1 MSSAAAKPLLAFL
14 MLLAGGSLALGQAGS
29 TGGTIGKTD
38 KSVSGGEAAPANQT
52 QTKSRSKDQ
61 GPIDKGDQP
70 SSKQNLVTAVIGSW
84 DWEGSCA
91 SGGSW
96 QGGIILESASGNNF
110 TGKFEKGHVG
120 SLVGTVNGN
129 SISFDR
135 SVYCVKQHW
144 AALISG
150 SGRTKLRMSGTFSD
164 PSHTG
169 CRFSARKS

>member
-1 MSSAAAKPLLAFL
+1 MSGAAARPLLAIL

-38 KSVSGGEAAPANQT
+38 KSVSGETAPEKKT
-52 QTKSRSKDQ
+52 QTKSRSKGQ
-61 GPIDKGDQP
+61 GPIDKEDQP

-84 DWEGSCA
+84 NWEGSCE

-96 QGGIILESASGNNF
+96 QGGIILEPASGNNF
-110 TGKFEKGHVG
+110 TGRFDKGHIG
-120 SLVGTVNGN
+120 TLVGTVNGN

-135 SVYCVKQHW
+135 SVYWVKQHW
-144 AALISG
+144 TAVISG

-169 CRFSARKS
+169 CRFSATKS